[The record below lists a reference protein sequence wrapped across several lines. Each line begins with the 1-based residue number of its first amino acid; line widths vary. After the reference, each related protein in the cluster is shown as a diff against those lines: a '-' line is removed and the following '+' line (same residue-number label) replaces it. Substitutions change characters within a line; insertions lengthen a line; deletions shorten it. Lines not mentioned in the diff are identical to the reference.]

1 MENGAL
7 QLQQRLEKMEADIEV
22 CKSHTERVIIH
33 LDFQKEILE
42 ELKNAVK
49 ELTGMRSDIAVLK
62 TKSSWIGAIGGIIAF
77 VAMAV
82 IEFLR
87 H

>member
-1 MENGAL
+1 MDNGTI
-7 QLQQRLEKMEADIEV
+7 QLATRLEKIEADLEV
-22 CKSHTERVIIH
+22 CKAHTERVIIH

>member
-77 VAMAV
+77 VAMAI